1 MQPTGSNVSAKD
13 AEVHLETARLRLGKI
28 LVATDFSRYSH
39 NALNVATAL
48 ARQFDSELLLV
59 HSVMPIA
66 YSADPAVVVP
76 ELPVPHL
83 DIAHA
88 NLQAEID
95 GCSALKTLKHKKII
109 EVRAL
114 IDLVNDV
121 VERERV
127 GLIVVGSH
135 GASGLEKLAL
145 GSTAEAILR
154 HTSCPVLVVGPNYS
168 RSTWTCNSIV
178 FATDLTIGAFRPA
191 QYAAALAEELNADL
205 TLLHLAQSVKNGEPE
220 ETNREALKAR
230 LRELLPKDAEDW
242 CRVKTRVE
250 FGEAAKDVAT
260 IAAMENADLILLGVS
275 EHGPLADHA
284 PWGTLTNTIRH
295 ASCPVLAVRGHLHG
309 LERRAG
315 KK

>member
-1 MQPTGSNVSAKD
+1 MQATGTNVTAKD
-13 AEVHLETARLRLGKI
+13 VEVHLETARLRLGKI

-39 NALNVATAL
+39 NALKVATVL

-76 ELPVPHL
+76 ETPFPHL
-83 DIAHA
+83 DIARA

-95 GCSALKTLKHKKII
+95 GCNDLKGVKHQEII

-114 IDLVNDV
+114 IDLVNDL

-127 GLIVVGSH
+127 GLIVAGSH
-135 GASGLEKLAL
+135 GASGIEKLAL

-154 HTSCPVLVVGPNYS
+154 HTACPVLVVGPNYS
-168 RSTWTCNSIV
+168 RTTWACKSIL

-205 TLLHLAQSVKNGEPE
+205 TLLHLAAPARNGEPE
-220 ETNREALKAR
+220 ETNREALKMR

-250 FGEAAKDVAT
+250 YGEAAKDVVA
-260 IAAMENADLILLGVS
+260 IAVAEKADLILLGVS

-284 PWGTLTNTIRH
+284 PWGTLTNTIRY
-295 ASCPVLAVRGHLHG
+295 AKCPVLAVRGHLYD
-309 LERRAG
+309 LERRPQ